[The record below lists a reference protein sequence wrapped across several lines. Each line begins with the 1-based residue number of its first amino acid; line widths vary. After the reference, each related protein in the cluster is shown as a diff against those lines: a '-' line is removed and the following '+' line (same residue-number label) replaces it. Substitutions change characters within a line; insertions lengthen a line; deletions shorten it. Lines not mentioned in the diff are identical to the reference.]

1 MAVGLSSPV
10 LAVMLLQ
17 AAGEIPPEP
26 EPAPT
31 APVNEQLFVTGTR
44 IQTPNRTSASPVET
58 VRKEDFTLTGVPN
71 VEQTLNQLPQLKPS
85 FTNTSNNPGSGAAT
99 LDLRG
104 LGTVRTMILVN
115 GRRWIANDAA
125 AVPEIDVN
133 TIPAALI
140 DRVDI
145 VTGGASAVYGSDA
158 VTGVINFVLKKR
170 LDGLYLEANNNITEM
185 GDGRSSSVDLSYGT
199 GFLDG
204 RGNFVAS
211 IGYLD
216 QAPVFQAARDFT
228 AFTASDSC
236 IFKDSRDEL
245 GIGTPSVGTD
255 CTGENEEWGLIRQ
268 GSQTVPEGVFRGG
281 GRPILIPVGGG
292 PMLAPNGAVHFTP
305 DGSIERFIPALHSY
319 NFAPDNYLQVP
330 LERLSGHLL
339 GSVELSKAFEPYIEL
354 SYIRTRS
361 PQQLAPVPA
370 VIGSGSDSVPAV
382 TINLDNPFLSPQ
394 ARQVLEI
401 SYGRDAS
408 GNPGFVGD
416 FDNGFTVN
424 PAFTGDADG
433 FVTLRSPF
441 SSRLTGL
448 GPRIVN
454 NERKA
459 YRGLLGLRGEL
470 SERWSYDLYYS
481 HSYVRHDV
489 DFQNTASASRLHQAM
504 LATVGPGGE
513 IVCIDPTGGCV
524 PINIFGRQDISNA
537 AAEFLRISPVEQTI
551 VEEQIAEASVHGDLW
566 ELPGGSLKTV
576 AGATWR
582 RTKYDYMPD
591 RSFEDGDAL
600 GFFTTTAAGGQ
611 TTVVELFGEA
621 LIPIIKGKRFAEDLS
636 AELGLR
642 YSDYDSVGG
651 VWTWKA
657 MGNWS
662 PIRKLRLRAGLQKA
676 VRAPNVRE
684 LYEETATNF
693 DFLADPC
700 VLENGFAITP
710 DLIAACERNGVAV
723 LPEFGGETLVHTGG
737 STDLKAET
745 ARTLTIGAV
754 MQPFPWIEATV
765 DYYDIDIKDIIG
777 VFGGGANST
786 VIGCIYGGADPA
798 DPLCQAYERDA
809 DGLVSDVFAPTAN
822 LARLRARGI
831 DWQVATRFSLAGGR
845 ATVNFSGTRLI
856 AWDDQINHNLNP
868 VLLAGTFSTP
878 KWKLFNQLSWS
889 RNPVTFNLRHRYFSS
904 MDDPAFAQAE
914 ALDQPSPTNVPVHA
928 AKMQSRHY
936 FDAAVNF
943 AFGRR
948 FELTLGVNNLTDAKP
963 SLVGFGQVQANTDP
977 SLYDMLGRRYFASI
991 SAKIQ

>member
-1 MAVGLSSPV
+1 MAAILSSPA
-10 LAVMLLQ
+10 LAAMVFQ
-17 AAGEIPPEP
+17 TTSEIPPEP
-26 EPAPT
+26 DPAPT
-31 APVNEQLFVTGTR
+31 VNEELFVTGTR

-58 VRKEDFTLTGVPN
+58 VRREDFTLTGVPN

-85 FTNTSNNPGSGAAT
+85 LTNTSNNPGSGAAT

-104 LGTVRTMILVN
+104 LGTVRTLILVN

-158 VTGVINFVLKKR
+158 VTGVINFVLKKK

-216 QAPVFQAARDFT
+216 QAPVFQAARDYT
-228 AFTASDSC
+228 AFTASDAC

-281 GRPILIPVGGG
+281 GRPILIPIGGG
-292 PMLAPNGAVHFTP
+292 PMLQPAGAVHFTP
-305 DGSIERFIPALHSY
+305 DGSIERFIPAIHSY

-330 LERLSGHLL
+330 LERISGHAF
-339 GSVELSKAFEPYIEL
+339 GSVELSKALEPYIEL
-354 SYIRTRS
+354 SFIRTRS
-361 PQQLAPVPA
+361 PQQLAPVPGT
-370 VIGSGSDSVPAV
+370 IGTGSGSVPAV

-401 SYGRDAS
+401 SYGRDAD
-408 GNPGFVGD
+408 GRPGFLGD
-416 FDNGFTVN
+416 LANGFTIN

-433 FVTLRSPF
+433 MITLRAPF
-441 SSRLTGL
+441 NTRLTGL
-448 GPRIVN
+448 GPRLVN

-459 YRGLLGLRGEL
+459 YRGMLGLRGQL
-470 SERWSYDLYYS
+470 SERWAYDLFYS
-481 HSYVRHDV
+481 HSYVRHDI
-489 DFQNTASASRLHQAM
+489 DFQNTASASRLYQAM
-504 LATVGPGGE
+504 QATVGPGGE
-513 IVCIDPTGGCV
+513 IVCIDPSNGCV
-524 PINIFGRQDISNA
+524 PINIFGRQDISDA
-537 AAEFLRISPVEQTI
+537 AAEFLRISPVEQTK
-551 VEEQIAEASVHGDLW
+551 VEEQIAEASLRGDLW
-566 ELPGGSLKTV
+566 ELPAGTLKAV
-576 AGATWR
+576 AGAGWR

-600 GFFTTTAAGGQ
+600 GFFNSTAAGGR
-611 TTVVELFGEA
+611 TTVLELFGEA
-621 LIPIIKGKRFAEDLS
+621 LVPILKGKRFAEELS

-642 YSDYDSVGG
+642 YSDYDSIGG

-662 PIRKLRLRAGLQKA
+662 PLRRLRFRAGLQKA

-684 LYEETATNF
+684 LYEETTTNF
-693 DFLADPC
+693 DFVADPC
-700 VLENGFAITP
+700 VLENGFELTP
-710 DLIAACERNGVAV
+710 DLIAACARNGVPV
-723 LPEFGGETLVHTGG
+723 LPESGGESLVHTGG

-745 ARTLTIGAV
+745 ARTLTVGAAI
-754 MQPFPWIEATV
+754 QPLPGVDVTV
-765 DYYDIDIKDIIG
+765 DYFDIDIKDLIG

-786 VIGCIYGGADPA
+786 VIGCIYGGGDPA
-798 DPLCQAYERDA
+798 DPLCQAFERDA
-809 DGLVSDVFAPTAN
+809 DGLVSDVFTPTAN

-831 DWQVATRFSLAGGR
+831 DWQVSTRFPLVGGR
-845 ATVNFSGTRLI
+845 TSLNLSGSRLI
-856 AWDDQINHNLNP
+856 AWDQQVNHNLNA
-868 VLLAGTFSTP
+868 VRFAGTFSTP
-878 KWKLFNQLSWS
+878 KWKVFNQLSWS
-889 RNPVTFNLRHRYFSS
+889 RNPFTLNLRHRYFSS
-904 MDDPAFAQAE
+904 MEDPAFARAE
-914 ALDQPSPTNVPVHA
+914 ALGQPAPTNVPVHA

-943 AFGRR
+943 SLGRK
-948 FELTLGVNNLTDAKP
+948 FQLTLGVNNLTDAKP

-977 SLYDMLGRRYFASI
+977 SLYDMLGRRFFASL
-991 SAKIQ
+991 SAKLR